1 MCYFSGAR
9 GQYVDV
15 LNPKPAS
22 STNQV
27 PSGLFNTLPHT
38 QSAPAIFVPGG
49 AAGKWRILALYKP
62 IETKVV
68 CFSMANRV
76 DPDQTAL

>member
-1 MCYFSGAR
+1 MCFSMKLPGAR

-15 LNPKPAS
+15 MNPKPAA

-27 PSGLFNTLPHT
+27 PSTLFNTLPHA

-49 AAGKWRILALYKP
+49 SAGRSLP
-62 IETKVV
+62 
-68 CFSMANRV
+68 F
-76 DPDQTAL
+76 